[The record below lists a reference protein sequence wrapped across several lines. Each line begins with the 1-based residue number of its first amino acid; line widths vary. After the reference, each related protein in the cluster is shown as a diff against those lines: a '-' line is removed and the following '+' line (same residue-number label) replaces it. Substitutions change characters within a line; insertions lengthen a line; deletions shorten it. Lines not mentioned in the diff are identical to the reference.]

1 MTTTDLHGV
10 AFAKLDR
17 LEVLERCPGVTLR
30 HYRDG
35 EALIRRGERAFSV
48 FVVVSGELAIVDDA
62 ASPPRTIAVLRRGDF
77 TGELG
82 QLTGATSLVTAVARG
97 ELDAYELSEEGV
109 RALINR
115 SPQVGDM
122 MLQAFIARR
131 EILRS
136 SATYTGLRVIGSR
149 YSADSF
155 RIRDFLTK
163 NRVPFTYI
171 DLEHDPDVKN
181 LLESFGVSEKDTPI
195 VAWGRELLLR
205 NPSNSEL
212 ADAIGLRRPPEDKT
226 YDLVVV
232 GAGPAGLAAAVYAAS
247 EGLATVVLE
256 RSGPGGQAGRS
267 MRIENYLGFPTGITG
282 AELAERAAV
291 QAAKF
296 GAELPV
302 ATNAMGLTF
311 EQSYAGAQLDG
322 KKTITAKC
330 LLIATGA
337 DYRRLSAEGLG
348 DFEGR
353 GVFYAATM
361 LEAPACGGHTAVVVG
376 AGNSAGQAA
385 AFLSTQ
391 AREVLM
397 LVRGDTLYKDMS
409 SYLAR
414 RIEETENIRVLFHT
428 TVQRL
433 LGDTWLREVEALDR
447 KNNAVRTIKTTAL
460 FSFIGAVP
468 RTDWLPSDIEKDAK
482 GFVLT
487 GTSLPPLPTW
497 RSGRQPFV
505 LETSRPGVF
514 AAGDVRAGSVK
525 RVAAAVG
532 EGAMAVQLVHQYLEK
547 M

>member
-1 MTTTDLHGV
+1 MTTDLHRV
-10 AFAKLDR
+10 AFAKLER
-17 LEVLERCPGVTLR
+17 LEVLERCPGATLR
-30 HYRDG
+30 HYRNG
-35 EALIRRGERAFSV
+35 EAVIRRGERALSV

-62 ASPPRTIAVLRRGDF
+62 AEPPRTIAVLRRGEF
-77 TGELG
+77 TGEVG
-82 QLTGATSLVTAVARG
+82 QLTGAASLVTAVACG
-97 ELDAYELSEEGV
+97 ELDAYELSDAGV

-115 SPQVGDM
+115 SPEVGDM

-131 EILRS
+131 EILRT
-136 SATYTGLRVIGSR
+136 SANFTGLRVIGSS

-155 RIRDFLTK
+155 RMRDFLAK
-163 NRVPFTYI
+163 NRVPFTYL
-171 DLEHDPDVKN
+171 DLEHEPHVKKM
-181 LLESFGVSEKDTPI
+181 LESFGVSEADTPI
-195 VAWGRELLLR
+195 VAWGRELVLR
-205 NPSNSEL
+205 NPSNSDL
-212 ADAIGLRRPPEDKT
+212 ADAIGLRRPPDGKT

-247 EGLATVVLE
+247 EGLAAVVLE
-256 RSGPGGQAGRS
+256 RSGPGGQASRS

-282 AELAERAAV
+282 GELAERATV

-302 ATNAMGLTF
+302 ATSATGLTF
-311 EQSYAGAQLDG
+311 EDGYARLDAG
-322 KKTITAKC
+322 TTITTKC

-337 DYRRLSAEGLG
+337 DYRRLEAEGLG
-348 DFEGR
+348 EFEGR
-353 GVFYAATM
+353 GVYYAATM
-361 LEAPACGGHTAVVVG
+361 LEAPACRGLTAVVVG

-385 AFLSTQ
+385 VFLSTQ

-397 LVRGDTLYKDMS
+397 LVRGDSLYKSMS
-409 SYLAR
+409 HYLAR
-414 RIEETENIRVLFHT
+414 RIEETENIRVLLDT

-433 LGDTWLREVEALDR
+433 LGDTWLREVETLNR
-447 KNNAVRTIKTTAL
+447 ENGAVRTVATTAL

-468 RTDWLPSDIEKDAK
+468 RTDWLPSEIEKDAK

-487 GTSLPPLPTW
+487 GTSVRALPTW
-497 RSGRQPFV
+497 RSGRQPFL

-532 EGAMAVQLVHQYLEK
+532 EGATAVQLVHQYLER

>member
-1 MTTTDLHGV
+1 MTTDLHRV
-10 AFAKLDR
+10 AFPR
-17 LEVLERCPGVTLR
+17 LERFEALARCPGAALR

-35 EALIRRGERAFSV
+35 EAIIRRAERALSV

-62 ASPPRTIAVLRRGDF
+62 AEPPRTIAVLRRGEF
-77 TGELG
+77 TGEVG
-82 QLTGATSLVTAVARG
+82 QLTGAASLVTAVACG
-97 ELDAYELSEEGV
+97 DLDAYELSDAGV

-115 SPQVGDM
+115 SPEVGDM

-131 EILRS
+131 EILRT
-136 SATYTGLRVIGSR
+136 SANFTGLRLVGSS
-149 YSADSF
+149 YSADTF
-155 RIRDFLTK
+155 RIRDFLAK
-163 NRVPFTYI
+163 NRVPFTYL
-171 DLEHDPDVKN
+171 DLEHEPHVKK
-181 LLESFGVSEKDTPI
+181 LLESFGVTEADTPI
-195 VAWGRELLLR
+195 VAWGRELVLR
-205 NPSNSEL
+205 NPSNSDL
-212 ADAIGLRRPPEDKT
+212 ADAIGLRRPPDEKT

-247 EGLATVVLE
+247 EGLDTMVLE

-282 AELAERAAV
+282 AELAERATV

-302 ATNAMGLTF
+302 ATNVTGLSF
-311 EQSYAGAQLDG
+311 EDGYTRLDAGS
-322 KKTITAKC
+322 TITTKC

-337 DYRRLSAEGLG
+337 DYRKLEAEGLG
-348 DFEGR
+348 EFEGR
-353 GVFYAATM
+353 GVYYAATM
-361 LEAPACGGHTAVVVG
+361 LEAPACGGLTAVVVG

-391 AREVLM
+391 AREVVM
-397 LVRGDTLYKDMS
+397 LVRGDSLYTSMS

-414 RIEETENIRVLFHT
+414 RIEQTENIRGLLQT
-428 TVQRL
+428 TLQRL
-433 LGDTWLREVEALDR
+433 IGDTWLREVETLDR
-447 KNNAVRTIKTTAL
+447 ENGAVGTVATTAL

-487 GTSLPPLPTW
+487 GTSVPALPSW
-497 RSGRQPFV
+497 RSGRQPFL
-505 LETSRPGVF
+505 LETSHPGVF

-532 EGAMAVQLVHQYLEK
+532 EGATAVQLVHQYLER